1 MNEIQ
6 HEYELSIV
14 TVTFNAEKELKK
26 QLHLYVLRILKKMQK
41 FSI

>member
-26 QLHLYVLRILKKMQK
+26 MQK